1 MAVVDLELVGEV
13 LEIVVVGSAVDSVV
27 VDLVSAAVGLAP
39 TAAEVEVMV
48 EAKQPRSL
56 VKPEAVIQ

>member
-1 MAVVDLELVGEV
+1 ML
-13 LEIVVVGSAVDSVV
+13 
-27 VDLVSAAVGLAP
+27 AAVGLAP